1 MIENYLQVLIESLQK
16 KIMVLDQVEDKN
28 RQQAELLKQENFGL
42 KELDDLSEEKTVF
55 IANLEKLD
63 EGFELLY
70 ERIKEELLQNREK
83 YTSEIKKLQSLISLI
98 TEKSISIQT
107 MESRNKQLIE
117 AKFRQERE
125 QLHQQ
130 KSSTKV
136 AQDYYKVMHQ
146 TSFVPPQFLD
156 QKK

>member
-16 KIMVLDQVEDKN
+16 KITVLNLIEETNNKQT
-28 RQQAELLKQENFGL
+28 ELLKQESFGL
-42 KELDDLSEEKTVF
+42 KELDDFSEEKTEQ
-55 IANLEKLD
+55 IAKLEKLD

-70 ERIKEELLQNREK
+70 ERIKEELLRNKQK
-83 YTSEIKKLQSLISLI
+83 YTQEITTLQGLISLI
-98 TEKSISIQT
+98 TEKSVSIQA
-107 MESRNKQLIE
+107 MENRNKQLIE
-117 AKFRQERE
+117 AKFREERE